1 MDVRY
6 NFREVDGGKGELGV
20 MANGSEQAV
29 REQAVRFDLV
39 ESDGGVCSRK
49 FGVRCHEEVSSVN
62 FEDTS

>member
-20 MANGSEQAV
+20 MANGS
-29 REQAVRFDLV
+29 EQAVRFDLV